1 MFTLEQCAHIAGV
14 APDELSLCAVPAV
27 KHKSL
32 LDSYRA
38 NLKRGKEAVCKM
50 IVADFWRFRDLGA
63 QQQAADALL
72 VLKLFLSAYPKGT
85 SKIAGGQRGPAPSLF
100 EKAS

>member
-1 MFTLEQCAHIAGV
+1 MFTLEQCAHIAGL

-50 IVADFWRFRDLGA
+50 IVADFWCFRDLGA

-85 SKIAGGQRGPAPSLF
+85 SKIAGGQRGPEPGLF